1 MKENVLITGAN
12 GQIGTVLIQELLKKY
27 DYNQVLATDIAT
39 TSNQDVQFEQLDV
52 LDAASFERLVN
63 KYQIT
68 QIYHL
73 AAILSASG
81 EKNPLRTWEINMNG
95 FFNVMETARKHD
107 LKVFF
112 PSSIAVFGEEQP
124 PESTPQHT
132 VLIPATVYGISKA
145 AGENW
150 ANYYGKRY
158 GVDVRSLRYPGII
171 GYQSKPGGG
180 TTDYAVDI
188 FHEAILNEKYTC
200 FLSENTILPMIY
212 MEDAIRATM
221 QLMEAPKEN
230 LTIVTGYNLAGLSFS
245 PKELAEAIQQEIP
258 NFNINYEPDYRQQI
272 AESWPKII
280 DDTAARQDWNWQ
292 PKYDLAKMTA
302 DMILNLKKQLI
313 EIVDGRI

>member
-1 MKENVLITGAN
+1 MRENVLITGAN
-12 GQIGTVLIQELLKKY
+12 GQIGTVLTQELLKKY

-39 TSNQDVQFEQLDV
+39 TSNQDVRFEQLDV
-52 LDAASFERLVN
+52 LDTATFERLVN
-63 KYQIT
+63 EYQIT
-68 QIYHL
+68 QVYHL

-95 FFNVMETARKHD
+95 FFNVMETARTHD
-107 LKVFF
+107 LKIFF

-132 VLIPATVYGISKA
+132 VLIPSTVYGISKA

-150 ANYYGKRY
+150 ANYYQKRY

-188 FHEAILNEKYTC
+188 FHEAILNGKYTC
-200 FLSENTILPMIY
+200 FLSENTTLPMIY
-212 MEDAIRATM
+212 MEDAIRATLE
-221 QLMEAPKEN
+221 LMEAPKEN
-230 LTIVTGYNLAGLSFS
+230 LTVVTSYNLAGLSFS
-245 PKELAEAIQQEIP
+245 PKELAEAIQHEMP
-258 NFNINYEPDYRQQI
+258 NFQINYKPDYRQQI
-272 AESWPKII
+272 AESWPKTI
-280 DDTAARQDWNWQ
+280 DDAEARQDWNWQ

-313 EIVDGRI
+313 TTADG

>member
-1 MKENVLITGAN
+1 MKESVLITGAN
-12 GQIGTVLIQELLKKY
+12 GQIGTVLVQELLNKY
-27 DYNQVLATDIAT
+27 EFNQVLATDIAAEP
-39 TSNQDVQFEQLDV
+39 NQKVQFERLDV
-52 LDAASFERLVN
+52 LDTATFENLVN

-95 FFNVMETARKHD
+95 FFNVMEIAKKHD

-124 PESTPQHT
+124 VGNTPQHT
-132 VLIPATVYGISKA
+132 VLIPNTVYGISKA

-150 ANYYGKRY
+150 TNYYRKRY
-158 GVDVRSLRYPGII
+158 DVDVRSLRYPGII

-188 FHEAILNEKYTC
+188 FYEAILKEEYTC
-200 FLSENTILPMIY
+200 FLSENTTLPMIY
-212 MEDAIRATM
+212 MEDAIRATLE
-221 QLMEAPKEN
+221 LMEAPKEN
-230 LTIVTGYNLAGLSFS
+230 LKVFTSYNLAGLSFS
-245 PKELAEAIQQEIP
+245 PKELAVAIQNEIP
-258 NFNINYEPDYRQQI
+258 NFSINYEPDYRQQI
-272 AESWPKII
+272 AESWPEII
-280 DDTAARQDWNWQ
+280 DDSEAQKDWNWQ
-292 PKYDLAKMTA
+292 PKYDLVKMTA

-313 EIVDGRI
+313 TTADG